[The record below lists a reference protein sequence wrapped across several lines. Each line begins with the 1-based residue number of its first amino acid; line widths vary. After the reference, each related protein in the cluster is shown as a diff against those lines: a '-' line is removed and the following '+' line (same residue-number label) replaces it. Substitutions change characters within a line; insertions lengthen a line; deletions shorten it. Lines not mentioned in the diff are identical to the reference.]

1 MPSVAHQSP
10 PPRPAARTP
19 ALAGVP
25 AAIGFMLLCSAL
37 LALTTL
43 IAKTLGQ
50 GWSGPA
56 LHPLEVSAAR
66 FGFGFLALLPVA
78 AWFRPG
84 VRGAAWPVHLGR
96 SLCGWAG
103 VSCLFA
109 AAAWMPLAAATA
121 ISFLAPLFTMLL
133 AVPLLGERVGPW
145 RFGAAAVAL
154 VGGLIIIQ
162 PGGAAF
168 QPAALVALASALFT
182 GLEAILIKRLAR
194 SEPLLRILIINNGI
208 GALVALGAAATVWL
222 PPTPAQWALMAAL
235 GTCMV
240 LAQACFLQAIRRADA
255 SFVVPFF
262 YATLV
267 FAALYDFAVFGVI
280 TFGWSVLGA
289 ALIILGA
296 FTLGWR
302 ERHHQRCP
310 EEPKRGT

>member
-1 MPSVAHQSP
+1 V
-10 PPRPAARTP
+10 
-19 ALAGVP
+19 
-25 AAIGFMLLCSAL
+25 AIGFMLLCSAL

-43 IAKTLGQ
+43 IAKALGQ
-50 GWSGPA
+50 GASGPP

-78 AWFRPG
+78 LWRRPSF
-84 VRGAAWPVHLGR
+84 RGAAWPVHLGR

-109 AAAWMPLAAATA
+109 AAALMPLADATA

-133 AVPLLGERVGPW
+133 AIPLLGERVGPW

-154 VGGLIIIQ
+154 AGGLIIVR
-162 PGGAAF
+162 PGAEAF
-168 QPAALVALASALFT
+168 QPAALIALASALFT

-194 SEPLLRILIINNGI
+194 GEPLLRILVINNGI
-208 GALVALGAAATVWL
+208 GATVALGAVAWVWT
-222 PPTPAQWALMAAL
+222 PPTPAQWLLMAAL

-240 LAQACFLQAIRRADA
+240 LAQVCFLQALKRADA

-267 FAALYDFAVFGVI
+267 FAALYDLAVFGVVPLAGSI
-280 TFGWSVLGA
+280 LGA
-289 ALIILGA
+289 ALIMLGA
-296 FTLGWR
+296 LTLAWR

-310 EEPKRGT
+310 GGRKRGK